1 METVIEPI
9 IRAFNGYCYAV
20 AGVVIGF
27 FDDPAQTQECAHRIV
42 DLTHHEVEVFG
53 NQLTMVL

>member
-1 METVIEPI
+1 MDTVIERV
-9 IRAFNGYCYAV
+9 IRAFNGHFYAV
-20 AGVVIGF
+20 AGVVMGF
-27 FDDPAQTQECAHRIV
+27 FDDPLQTQECAHQIA